1 MAPFRFQ
8 HFGFSVN
15 VWCSTHMSS
24 CSSRRVAQAVEL
36 LAHLLFPH
44 PFSTFL
50 SCARFVARCP
60 DKTAYDSDSDWE
72 TSFHFKRKRSWG
84 HCGPPAGE
92 VDRQRLIVDVA
103 HVAVRTPARTRET
116 LSFLGECIKA
126 RQAAESARK
135 RLRTRQE
142 FAALRRQWQLWV
154 VYRIPMRGLKRP
166 WPVLV
171 TP

>member
-1 MAPFRFQ
+1 
-8 HFGFSVN
+8 
-15 VWCSTHMSS
+15 MSS
-24 CSSRRVAQAVEL
+24 CSSCRVAQAVEL

-44 PFSTFL
+44 PFRTVL

-142 FAALRRQWQLWV
+142 FAALRRQWQLWQ
-154 VYRIPMRGLKRP
+154 VYRIPMRGPERP

>member
-1 MAPFRFQ
+1 
-8 HFGFSVN
+8 
-15 VWCSTHMSS
+15 MSS
-24 CSSRRVAQAVEL
+24 CSSCRVAQAVEL

-44 PFSTFL
+44 PFRTVL

-116 LSFLGECIKA
+116 LSFFGECIKA

-135 RLRTRQE
+135 RLRTNLQPSDRALARRQE
-142 FAALRRQWQLWV
+142 WAELRRQWHLWV
-154 VYRIPMRGLKRP
+154 LHRIPMRGPVTP
-166 WPVLV
+166 WPVPE

>member
-1 MAPFRFQ
+1 
-8 HFGFSVN
+8 
-15 VWCSTHMSS
+15 MSS
-24 CSSRRVAQAVEL
+24 CSSCRVAQAVEL

-44 PFSTFL
+44 PFRTFL